1 MNWKDRIKNKTFW
14 LTLIPAITILVQ
26 VTAVPFGYTID
37 LTELTGQIIAIV
49 NAVFAVLAIIGVVV
63 DPQTKGIKDK

>member
-14 LTLIPAITILVQ
+14 LTLIPAIAILVQ

-37 LTELTGQIIAIV
+37 LTEFTGQIIAIV

>member
-14 LTLIPAITILVQ
+14 LTLIPAIAILVQ
-26 VTAVPFGYTID
+26 VTAVPFGYSID

>member
-14 LTLIPAITILVQ
+14 LTLIPAVAILVQ

>member
-14 LTLIPAITILVQ
+14 LTLIPAIAILVQ

>member
-14 LTLIPAITILVQ
+14 LTLIPAIAILVQ

-37 LTELTGQIIAIV
+37 LTELTGQVIAIV